1 MKKIIALLL
10 LFIAFAVGADY
21 KPFEFTNIT
30 TDSATQQNQ
39 FDYMLKYKL
48 FGHDFV
54 KIGNDVSIPDKS
66 GWNGTAGNM
75 TSDARLTLGGPI
87 LVTGDFIMGDGKN
100 MITGPVRADSI
111 AMNNVNNSHIGGYVC
126 LERQANG
133 NATTAI
139 DGTIYNFDAPICLN
153 TDSVPTAPVN
163 LEIPTVDWT
172 NLGADTVLSDIDI
185 SYNNN
190 LEYTITVP
198 KGENAYKIFVNKIH
212 LCKTDKRSGS
222 SFNGCKLYVKMQDG
236 GRLTEIL

>member
-30 TDSATQQNQ
+30 KDSATQQNQ

-139 DGTIYNFDAPICLN
+139 DGTIYKFDAPICLN
-153 TDSVPTAPVN
+153 TDSVPAAPVN

-185 SYNNN
+185 SYNNKIVICI
-190 LEYTITVP
+190 YRVRFRFQITINQQR
-198 KGENAYKIFVNKIH
+198 KGF
-212 LCKTDKRSGS
+212 
-222 SFNGCKLYVKMQDG
+222 
-236 GRLTEIL
+236 